1 MRGDLRSSLF
11 LHNFQYPHNIIV
23 GAGTLDSPLEATRFE
38 LSGICAEQHCADN
51 INTIA
56 DEMSM
61 GRDVIFLQSRNCA
74 TPLHSLCVK
83 SQYFASICCKFELCS
98 QNTCRTSA
106 HKHTLQENVKIV
118 IHGADTFVYLQ
129 IKGYD
134 LFISIYL

>member
-1 MRGDLRSSLF
+1 MGRPFFAQFSISAQHYCRGWRPRQPVPSTFRLQSHLY
-11 LHNFQYPHNIIV
+11 YPHNVALHKFWIIQ
-23 GAGTLDSPLEATRFE
+23 TISPREGSRISAK
-38 LSGICAEQHCADN
+38 
-51 INTIA
+51 
-56 DEMSM
+56 
-61 GRDVIFLQSRNCA
+61 RNCA
-74 TPLHSLCVK
+74 APLHSLCVK
-83 SQYFASICCKFELCS
+83 SQYFASICCKLELCS

>member
-1 MRGDLRSSLF
+1 MRGDLGSSLF
-11 LHNFQYPHNIIV
+11 AQFSISAQHYCRGWRPRQ
-23 GAGTLDSPLEATRFE
+23 PLEATRFE

-51 INTIA
+51 INKIA
-56 DEMSM
+56 DETSR

-74 TPLHSLCVK
+74 TLLHSLCVK
-83 SQYFASICCKFELCS
+83 SQYFASICCKLELCS